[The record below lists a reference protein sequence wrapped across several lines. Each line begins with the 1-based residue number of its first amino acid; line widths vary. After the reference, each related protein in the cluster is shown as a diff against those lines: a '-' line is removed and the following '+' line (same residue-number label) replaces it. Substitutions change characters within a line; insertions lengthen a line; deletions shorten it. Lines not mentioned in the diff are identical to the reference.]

1 MKHWSRETLF
11 HTADKFYQSVF
22 NEMNVAKVSII
33 LEIHYLD
40 DSRLGKSFF
49 KHILK
54 TLNRGIKVFIILDG
68 FSPLSKNLN
77 QWITLYK
84 RRGGKI
90 SYFNPLPWKK
100 LSLRNIF
107 RLNQRSHKKVILID
121 KKVAYIGSYN
131 IDTRQMSTKYGGE
144 GWHDIGVRL
153 EGGPIKKIINGF
165 YDTWNHCRGIKLR
178 FKEFPNTHSLV
189 RLNHRCNWRSY
200 FFNDLIERIQSANN
214 NVWITNPYFVP
225 DFKLI
230 KALVKAKKN
239 GIDVKIIIPQ
249 KSDLKLF
256 PLINSIFYRDLIKQ
270 GVEVYEYKPRIL
282 HAKTIIIDD
291 WYMLGSSNLNS
302 RTQKHDWEI
311 DVILKD
317 TKNHKEM
324 RQRFLS
330 DMRNSNLLTYQ
341 YILYK
346 FKGLEFSFP
355 FLKVIK
361 YFL

>member
-1 MKHWSRETLF
+1 MKHWRRETLF

-22 NEMNVAKVSII
+22 NEMNVAKVSIV

-49 KHILK
+49 KYILK

-68 FSPLSKNLN
+68 FSPSSKNLHK
-77 QWITLYK
+77 WIILYK

-90 SYFNPLPWKK
+90 SYFNPLPWKEM
-100 LSLRNIF
+100 SLRNIF

-121 KKVAYIGSYN
+121 KK
-131 IDTRQMSTKYGGE
+131 
-144 GWHDIGVRL
+144 
-153 EGGPIKKIINGF
+153 IINGF
-165 YDTWNHCRGIKLR
+165 YDAWEHCRRIKFR
-178 FKEFPNTHSLV
+178 FKELPNTHSLV
-189 RLNHRCNWRSY
+189 RLNHRCNCRSY
-200 FFNDLIERIQSANN
+200 FFNDLIERIQSANYK
-214 NVWITNPYFVP
+214 VWITNPYFVP

-230 KALVKAKKN
+230 KALANAKKN

-270 GVEVYEYKPRIL
+270 GIEVYEYKPRIL

-291 WYMLGSSNLNS
+291 WYMVGSSNLDS

-330 DMRNSNLLTYQ
+330 DIRNSNLLTYQ

-346 FKGLEFSFP
+346 FKGLEFSFS